1 MVFERIK
8 KEDDQ
13 FRDGNDKEDIPQF
26 G

>member
-13 FRDGNDKEDIPQF
+13 FRDGNDKEDIPHF